1 MTRIYN
7 DLDSLHKLIV
17 KLNVLDN
24 LEIFI
29 GKDRENHVMKVRIA
43 LEWENAFA
51 SYKGYRPYKTP
62 LDAVE
67 DITAGMKN
75 DWVIAVTESQ
85 RVSKYFA
92 ESRTKIPSV

>member
-24 LEIFI
+24 PEISI
-29 GKDRENHVMKVRIA
+29 EKDRENHVMKVRIA

-51 SYKGYRPYKTP
+51 SYKRYRIYKTP
-62 LDAVE
+62 LNAIE
-67 DITAGMKN
+67 DIIAGMKN

-85 RVSKYFA
+85 KVVKHFA
-92 ESRTKIPSV
+92 KSRTKIPSV